1 MVKPTFL
8 SITTQK
14 VKLTALKLA
23 KLKALREVKIR
34 STSRDKHLI
43 TIKACSCNRLPDGY
57 SHLILQNVLPPTS
70 ESLMLEQKNFLNF

>member
-1 MVKPTFL
+1 MVKPKFL
-8 SITTQK
+8 SLTNQK

-43 TIKACSCNRLPDGY
+43 TIKVCS
-57 SHLILQNVLPPTS
+57 
-70 ESLMLEQKNFLNF
+70 